1 MNNEPIIGLTMGD
14 AAGVGPE
21 IIVMALLDA
30 RVRDICKP
38 LVIGDVGIIRQALQI
53 INGTVKTRKIAEIGE
68 ARFKKDV
75 MEVIDLDNL
84 DSELIERGKVSSL
97 AGKAAFEYLQYAVG
111 MALKKDIAAVVTAPL
126 NKEALNKSGYHYP
139 GHTEILAE
147 LCGVEQVSMMLVVG
161 NLRVAHVSWHLP
173 LREACDFLSKERV
186 LIALKLGLEAIQ
198 RMGIKNPRVAVAGLN
213 PHAGE
218 SGLLGREE
226 IIHIIP
232 AVKEAH
238 SKGIDVV
245 GPIPPDTLFYR
256 AKKGEFDLIIA
267 MYHDQG
273 HIPLKMLGFFEG
285 VNVTL
290 GLPIIRTSVA
300 HGTAFDKA
308 GKGTASPE
316 SLIKAIELATRMA
329 SDALSPVGREME

>member
-1 MNNEPIIGLTMGD
+1 MDKPIIGLTMGD

-21 IIVMALLDA
+21 IIVMALLDK
-30 RVRDICKP
+30 RVRDICRP
-38 LVIGDVGIIRQALQI
+38 VVIGDTGMIRQALQI
-53 INGTVKTRKIAEIGE
+53 INGRAALRKITEIGE
-68 ARFKKDV
+68 ARFKEDV
-75 MEVIDLDNL
+75 IEVIDLDNL
-84 DSELIERGKVSSL
+84 DSALIKRGEVSPL
-97 AGKAAFEYLQYAVG
+97 AGKAAFEYVQRAVS
-111 MALKKDIAAVVTAPL
+111 MALKKDIEAIITAPL

-147 LCGVEQVSMMLVVG
+147 LCGVEQICMMLVVG
-161 NLRVAHVSWHLP
+161 NLRVAHVSWHLS
-173 LREACDFLSKERV
+173 LREACNFLSKERI
-186 LIALKLGLEAIQ
+186 LTTLKLGLEAVE
-198 RMGIKNPRVAVAGLN
+198 RMGIEAPRVAVAGLN

-218 SGLLGREE
+218 NGLLGEEE

-232 AVKEAH
+232 AVKEARCQ
-238 SKGIDVV
+238 GMDIL

-256 AKKGEFDLIIA
+256 AKKEEFDLIIA

-273 HIPLKMLGFFEG
+273 HIPLKLLGFFEG
-285 VNVTL
+285 VNTTL

-316 SLIKAIELATRMA
+316 SMIKAVELAVQLT
-329 SDALSPVGREME
+329 GG

>member
-1 MNNEPIIGLTMGD
+1 
-14 AAGVGPE
+14 
-21 IIVMALLDA
+21 
-30 RVRDICKP
+30 
-38 LVIGDVGIIRQALQI
+38 
-53 INGTVKTRKIAEIGE
+53 
-68 ARFKKDV
+68 
-75 MEVIDLDNL
+75 MEVVDLDNL
-84 DSELIERGKVSSL
+84 DSGLIERGEVNPL
-97 AGKAAFEYLQYAVG
+97 AGKAAFEYLQCAVS
-111 MALKKDIAAVVTAPL
+111 MALKKDIEAVVTAPL

-147 LCGVEQVSMMLVVG
+147 LCGVEQICMMLVVG
-161 NLRVAHVSWHLP
+161 NLRVAHVSWHLS
-173 LREACDFLSKERV
+173 LREACNFLSKERI
-186 LIALKLGLEAIQ
+186 LTTLKLGLQAVG
-198 RMGIKNPRVAVAGLN
+198 RMGIGKPRVAVAGLN

-218 SGLLGREE
+218 SGLLGEEE

-232 AVKEAH
+232 AVKEARCQ
-238 SKGIDVV
+238 GIDVV

-285 VNVTL
+285 VNITL

-300 HGTAFDKA
+300 HGTAFDQV

-316 SLIKAIELATRMA
+316 SLIKAVELAVQLV
-329 SDALSPVGREME
+329 SE

>member
-1 MNNEPIIGLTMGD
+1 MNNKPIIGLTMGD
-14 AAGVGPE
+14 AAGIGPE
-21 IIVMALLDA
+21 VIVMALLDE
-30 RVRDICKP
+30 RVRDICRP
-38 LVIGDVGIIRQALQI
+38 LVIGDTGIIRQALQI
-53 INGTVKTRKIAEIGE
+53 INRRATVRKIAEIGE
-68 ARFKKDV
+68 AHFKKDV

-84 DSELIERGKVSSL
+84 DSGLIEKGKVNPL
-97 AGKAAFEYLQYAVG
+97 AGKAAFEYLQCAVS
-111 MALKKDIAAVVTAPL
+111 MALKKDIGAVVTAPL

-147 LCGVEQVSMMLVVG
+147 LCGVEQICMMLVVG
-161 NLRVAHVSWHLP
+161 DLRVAHVSWHLS
-173 LREACDFLSKERV
+173 LREACNFLSKERI
-186 LIALKLGLEAIQ
+186 LTTLKLGLQAVG
-198 RMGIKNPRVAVAGLN
+198 RMGIAKPRVAVAGLN

-218 SGLLGREE
+218 SGLLGEEE

-238 SKGIDVV
+238 REGIDVV
-245 GPIPPDTLFYR
+245 GPIPSDTLFYR
-256 AKKGEFDLIIA
+256 AKKGEFDLIVA

-285 VNVTL
+285 VNITL

-300 HGTAFDKA
+300 HGTAFDKV

-316 SLIKAIELATRMA
+316 SLIKAVELAVQLV
-329 SDALSPVGREME
+329 SS

>member
-1 MNNEPIIGLTMGD
+1 MDKPIIGLTMGD
-14 AAGVGPE
+14 AAGIGPE

-30 RVRDICKP
+30 RVRDICRP
-38 LVIGDVGIIRQALQI
+38 LVIGDTGIIKQALQI
-53 INGTVKTRKIAEIGE
+53 INRRATIRKIAEIGE
-68 ARFKKDV
+68 AHFKEDV

-84 DSELIERGKVSSL
+84 DSEFIERGKVNPL

-147 LCGVEQVSMMLVVG
+147 LCGVEQICMMLVVRD
-161 NLRVAHVSWHLP
+161 LRVAHVSWHLS
-173 LREACDFLSKERV
+173 LREACNFLSKERI
-186 LIALKLGLEAIQ
+186 LTNLKLGLEAVGK
-198 RMGIKNPRVAVAGLN
+198 MGIVKPRVAVAGLN

-218 SGLLGREE
+218 SGLLGEEE

-232 AVKEAH
+232 AVKEARCQ
-238 SKGIDVV
+238 GIDAV

-285 VNVTL
+285 VNITL

-300 HGTAFDKA
+300 HGTAFDKV

-316 SLIKAIELATRMA
+316 SLIKAVELAVQLTI
-329 SDALSPVGREME
+329 